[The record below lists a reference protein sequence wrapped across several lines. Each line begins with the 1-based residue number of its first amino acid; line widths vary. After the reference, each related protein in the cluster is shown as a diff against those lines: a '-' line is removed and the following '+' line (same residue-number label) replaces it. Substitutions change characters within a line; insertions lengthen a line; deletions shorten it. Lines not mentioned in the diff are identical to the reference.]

1 MHNNLIE
8 LIEYQFDDDVI
19 EQLSQLLGQSI
30 MTTKTAVMTSVV
42 GVLNEILELN
52 ITDNDS
58 ALLKTLRNQ
67 SERLLDTLAIKLG
80 SGQHSTLISIGTV
93 LLKSLMGEEKH
104 SNLVTTL
111 SETNG
116 LDHESMQSVLGLTAP
131 VIFSSI
137 RRIARTEEMDKPG
150 LQNYLDGQKDYVA
163 TMAQTYMGNHL
174 PADDQAQQIHQ
185 KSSLFNNLAWLAILI
200 GVAYSAYNFLVPQD
214 SNNSNTM
221 SQNETTPIPLTD
233 SDNDGRD
240 TANISNTQREL
251 IDLLTHIGNT
261 FIKVKDRETAKYALP
276 IVQETTKK
284 LDMLSVEYKGL
295 PESETKRINTVV
307 RENINALKSTKKDFE
322 SNPEISLIL
331 NNAINKLVD
340 TLKRFTNS

>member
-1 MHNNLIE
+1 MHDNLIE

-42 GVLNEILELN
+42 GILDEILELN
-52 ITDNDS
+52 VTDSDS
-58 ALLKTLRNQ
+58 TLLKTLRNQ
-67 SERLLDTLAIKLG
+67 SERTLDTLAIKLG
-80 SGQHSTLISIGTV
+80 SGQHNTLISIGGV
-93 LLKSLMGEEKH
+93 LLKSLMGEEKL

-163 TMAQTYMGNHL
+163 TMAQTYMGNYQ
-174 PADDQAQQIHQ
+174 PTDDQAQQIHP

-221 SQNETTPIPLTD
+221 SHNETTPIPLTD
-233 SDNDGRD
+233 SNGD
-240 TANISNTQREL
+240 TANISSTQREL

-284 LDMLSVEYKGL
+284 LETLSVEYKEL

-331 NNAINKLVD
+331 NNAINILVD
-340 TLKRFTNS
+340 TLKQFTKS